1 MEALGSLALPILFIG
16 VLYLLLIRP
25 QQKRTKE
32 HKNLVQSLSV
42 GDDVVTI
49 GGMHGRVVDLTD
61 ETMDLEVTDDIILR
75 FQRSSLA
82 RVVREDL
89 VEDVDDDVAD
99 DDLVDEAADDTDDTD
114 DGDGDR
120 DDDK

>member
-1 MEALGSLALPILFIG
+1 MEALTSLALPILFIG

-32 HKNLVQSLSV
+32 HRNLVTSISV

-49 GGMHGRVVDLTD
+49 GGMHGRVVDLTE

-82 RVVREDL
+82 KVVRDDL
-89 VEDVDDDVAD
+89 VEAGADD
-99 DDLVDEAADDTDDTD
+99 DDLVDDTDD
-114 DGDGDR
+114 DGDDN
-120 DDDK
+120 K

>member
-32 HKNLVQSLSV
+32 HKNLVKSLSV

-49 GGMHGRVVDLTD
+49 GGMHGRVADLTD

-75 FQRSSLA
+75 FQRTSLA
-82 RVVREDL
+82 RVVRDDL

-99 DDLVDEAADDTDDTD
+99 DDLVDDAADDDDNS
-114 DGDGDR
+114 DGDR
-120 DDDK
+120 DQP

>member
-1 MEALGSLALPILFIG
+1 VEALTSLALPILFIG

-32 HKNLVQSLSV
+32 HRNLVTSISV

-49 GGMHGRVVDLTD
+49 GGMHGRVVDLTE

-82 RVVREDL
+82 KVVRDDL
-89 VEDVDDDVAD
+89 VEAGADD
-99 DDLVDEAADDTDDTD
+99 DDLVDDTDD
-114 DGDGDR
+114 DGDDN
-120 DDDK
+120 K

>member
-1 MEALGSLALPILFIG
+1 MEALGSLALPIVFIG

-32 HKNLVQSLSV
+32 HKNMVQSITV

-49 GGMHGRVVDLTD
+49 GGMHGRVADLTE

-82 RVVREDL
+82 RIVRDDVVAVDEDAD
-89 VEDVDDDVAD
+89 DVDDDADLVDDAD
-99 DDLVDEAADDTDDTD
+99 DDADE
-114 DGDGDR
+114 
-120 DDDK
+120 K

>member
-32 HKNLVQSLSV
+32 HRNLVKGLKA

-49 GGMHGRVVDLTD
+49 GGLHGRVVDLTE
-61 ETMDLEVTDDIILR
+61 ETMDLEVTDDIIMR

-82 RVVREDL
+82 KVVPDDIE
-89 VEDVDDDVAD
+89 VDDEELDDELVDDAD
-99 DDLVDEAADDTDDTD
+99 DDGDDRT
-114 DGDGDR
+114 
-120 DDDK
+120 

>member
-1 MEALGSLALPILFIG
+1 VEALGSLALPIVFIG

-32 HKNLVQSLSV
+32 HKNMVQSITV

-49 GGMHGRVVDLTD
+49 GGMHGRVADLTE

-82 RVVREDL
+82 RIVRDDVVAVDEDAD
-89 VEDVDDDVAD
+89 DVDDDADLVDDAD
-99 DDLVDEAADDTDDTD
+99 DDADE
-114 DGDGDR
+114 
-120 DDDK
+120 K

>member
-1 MEALGSLALPILFIG
+1 MEALTSLALPVLFIG

-32 HKNLVQSLSV
+32 HRNLVKGISV

-49 GGMHGRVVDLTD
+49 GGMHGRVADLTE
-61 ETMDLEVTDDIILR
+61 ETMDLEVTDDLILR

-82 RVVREDL
+82 KVVRDDL
-89 VEDVDDDVAD
+89 VEAGTDD
-99 DDLVDEAADDTDDTD
+99 DDLVDDTDD
-114 DGDGDR
+114 DGDDT
-120 DDDK
+120 K